1 MKPWIYGKHN
11 SWIFNIILWNEFYV
25 TVKITDRVVS
35 IRFISAVF
43 FMGMM
48 SVNPWRNQQFSF
60 FVGGTFAVC
69 VAGPRPCDFFA
80 FRCDVFL
87 RKAFRQKRLFFYVGR
102 NKRNTLISQ
111 SWISLR
117 VLKKAEWLNSPE
129 PKK

>member
-1 MKPWIYGKHN
+1 MKPWIYGKYI
-11 SWIFNIILWNEFYV
+11 SWILNIILWNEFYV
-25 TVKITDRVVS
+25 TVKITDRAVS
-35 IRFISAVF
+35 IWFISAVF
-43 FMGMM
+43 FMGIM
-48 SVNPWRNQQFSF
+48 SVNPWRNPQFSF

-69 VAGPRPCDFFA
+69 AAGPRPCDFSA
-80 FRCDVFL
+80 FRSDVFL